1 MLIEVEVTAGANS
14 PLDLHRMF
22 DLIAE
27 PRFISSVFTAD
38 ATGRDR
44 WCDVTGWCESGACP
58 AQAALSED
66 SGEGVVLVV
75 YGGDQGIRLKPTDC
89 LESWDLA
96 SPHQWGEAC
105 LLLDKD
111 APFHYSGGTLGLGRR
126 HGSRRPRQTSAASTT
141 SSNRRKKDRDPAPT
155 VRTGPTRFRR
165 SSDQHLSK

>member
-111 APFHYSGGTLGLGRR
+111 APFTIAGE
-126 HGSRRPRQTSAASTT
+126 P
-141 SSNRRKKDRDPAPT
+141 
-155 VRTGPTRFRR
+155 
-165 SSDQHLSK
+165 